1 MNFFKSFFSKPNCE
15 ITINEIPKRR
25 CCYLRDE
32 DYNRI
37 KLPAF
42 YDKESVT
49 GEVNITLTSK
59 TFDHNG
65 IKIILLGMI
74 ESISDSKNSSQ
85 FITLTKELCPPG
97 TLSNQINTFKFA
109 FNNVELS
116 YESYRGIEFNVKYLL
131 RVIIGTTLRSLTWE
145 REFGVVCPHTKDV
158 LKDNNEPI
166 RMDVGIEDWLHL
178 SFELD
183 RTKYSTKDVITG
195 RVTFKKVSMFLKSM
209 LLQIIRR
216 ETIIG
221 GEVDNA
227 ILCRFEFMDGA
238 PIKNEIVPIRFFLS
252 PYELTP
258 TYKNVNNKFSV
269 QYIINLVLFDAKDK
283 RYFKQHEIILY
294 RIPRVPFLPQ
304 EDKDKDKDKK

>member
-1 MNFFKSFFSKPNCE
+1 MNFFKSIFSKPNCE
-15 ITINEIPKRR
+15 ISIDEVPKRR

-227 ILCRFEFMDGA
+227 ILCRFEIMDGA

-304 EDKDKDKDKK
+304 EDKDKDKK

>member
-1 MNFFKSFFSKPNCE
+1 MNIFKSLFSKPNCDISIDE
-15 ITINEIPKRR
+15 VPKRR

-42 YDKESVT
+42 YDKENIT
-49 GEVNITLTSK
+49 GEVHITLTSR

-65 IKIILLGMI
+65 IKIILVGMI
-74 ESISDSKNSSQ
+74 ESTTESKNSSQ
-85 FITLTKELCPPG
+85 FITLSKELSPPG
-97 TLSNQINTFKFA
+97 TLSNQVNSFKYS
-109 FNNVELS
+109 FNNVELT
-116 YESYRGIEFNVKYLL
+116 YESYRGIEFNVRYIL
-131 RVIIGTTLRSLTWE
+131 RVIIATTLRSLTKE
-145 REFGVVCPHTKDV
+145 REFGVVKPMTKEV
-158 LKDNNEPI
+158 LKNNNEPI
-166 RMDVGIEDWLHL
+166 RMDVGIENWLHL

-216 ETIIG
+216 EKIIG

-227 ILCRFEFMDGA
+227 ILCRFEIMDGA

-258 TYKNVNNKFSV
+258 TYQNVNNKFSV

-294 RIPRVPFLPQ
+294 RIPRVPLPPQ
-304 EDKDKDKDKK
+304 DGESKDKK

>member
-1 MNFFKSFFSKPNCE
+1 MNFFKTFFSKPNCE
-15 ITINEIPKRR
+15 ITIDEVPKRR

-42 YDKESVT
+42 YDKENIT

-59 TFDHNG
+59 
-65 IKIILLGMI
+65 
-74 ESISDSKNSSQ
+74 S
-85 FITLTKELCPPG
+85 LTKELCPPG
-97 TLSNQINTFKFA
+97 TLSNQINTFKYS

-116 YESYRGIEFNVKYLL
+116 YESYRGIEFNVKYIL
-131 RVIIGTTLRSLTWE
+131 RVVIGTTLRSLTWE
-145 REFGVVCPHTKDV
+145 REFGVVRPMTKDV
-158 LKDNNEPI
+158 LKENNEPI
-166 RMDVGIEDWLHL
+166 KMDVGIEDWLHL

-216 ETIIG
+216 EKIIG

-227 ILCRFEFMDGA
+227 ILCRFEIMDGA

-252 PYELTP
+252 PYELRP
-258 TYKNVNNKFSV
+258 TYQNDNNKFSV

-294 RIPRVPFLPQ
+294 RIPRVPLLPQ
-304 EDKDKDKDKK
+304 EEKDKK

>member
-1 MNFFKSFFSKPNCE
+1 MNFFKTFFSKPNCE
-15 ITINEIPKRR
+15 ISIDEVPKRR

-42 YDKESVT
+42 YDKENIS

-65 IKIILLGMI
+65 IKIMLLGII
-74 ESISDSKNSSQ
+74 ESTSESKNTSQ
-85 FITLTKELCPPG
+85 FITLTKELSPPG
-97 TLSNQINTFKFA
+97 TLSNQINTFKYS

-116 YESYRGIEFNVKYLL
+116 YESYRGIEFNVKYFL
-131 RVIIGTTLRSLTWE
+131 RVIIATTLRSLTWE
-145 REFGVVCPHTKDV
+145 REFGVICPVTKDV
-158 LKDNNEPI
+158 LKNNNEPI

-209 LLQIIRR
+209 LLQLKLWM
-216 ETIIG
+216 EHLL
-221 GEVDNA
+221 EMK
-227 ILCRFEFMDGA
+227 L
-238 PIKNEIVPIRFFLS
+238 FLLGS
-252 PYELTP
+252 FWPHM
-258 TYKNVNNKFSV
+258 N
-269 QYIINLVLFDAKDK
+269 
-283 RYFKQHEIILY
+283 
-294 RIPRVPFLPQ
+294 
-304 EDKDKDKDKK
+304 

>member
-1 MNFFKSFFSKPNCE
+1 MNIFKSLFSKPNCE
-15 ITINEIPKRR
+15 ISIDEVPKRR

-42 YDKESVT
+42 YDKENIT
-49 GEVNITLTSK
+49 GEVHITLTSR

-65 IKIILLGMI
+65 IKIILVGMI
-74 ESISDSKNSSQ
+74 ESTTESKNSSQ
-85 FITLTKELCPPG
+85 FITLSKELSPPG
-97 TLSNQINTFKFA
+97 TLSNQVNSFKYS
-109 FNNVELS
+109 FNNVELT
-116 YESYRGIEFNVKYLL
+116 YESYRGIEFNVRYIL
-131 RVIIGTTLRSLTWE
+131 RVIIATTLRSLTWE
-145 REFGVVCPHTKDV
+145 REFGVVKPMTKEV
-158 LKDNNEPI
+158 LKNNNEPI
-166 RMDVGIEDWLHL
+166 RMDVGIENWLHL

-216 ETIIG
+216 EKIIG

-227 ILCRFEFMDGA
+227 ILCRFEIMDGA

-258 TYKNVNNKFSV
+258 TYQNVNNKFSV

-283 RYFKQHEIILY
+283 RYFKQHEIILN
-294 RIPRVPFLPQ
+294 RIPRVPPLPQ
-304 EDKDKDKDKK
+304 DSKEKKDSK

>member
-1 MNFFKSFFSKPNCE
+1 MNIFKSLFSKPNCE
-15 ITINEIPKRR
+15 ISIDEVPKTTS
-25 CCYLRDE
+25 CYLRDE

-42 YDKESVT
+42 YDKENIT
-49 GEVNITLTSK
+49 GDVNITLTSK

-65 IKIILLGMI
+65 IKIILIGMI
-74 ESISDSKNSSQ
+74 ESTTESKNSSQ
-85 FITLTKELCPPG
+85 FITLSKELSPPG
-97 TLSNQINTFKFA
+97 TLSNQVNTFKYS
-109 FNNVELS
+109 FNNVELT
-116 YESYRGIEFNVKYLL
+116 YESYRGIEFNVRYIL
-131 RVIIGTTLRSLTWE
+131 RVIIATTLRSLTWE
-145 REFGVVCPHTKDV
+145 REFGVVKPMTKEA
-158 LKDNNEPI
+158 LKNNNEPI
-166 RMDVGIEDWLHL
+166 RMDVGIENWLHL

-216 ETIIG
+216 EKIIG

-227 ILCRFEFMDGA
+227 ILCRFEIMDGA

-258 TYKNVNNKFSV
+258 TYQNVNNKFSV

-294 RIPRVPFLPQ
+294 RIPRVPLLPQ
-304 EDKDKDKDKK
+304 DSKENKDSK